1 MFKFPLD
8 TFYSPSAQPHAGPE
22 EAGIGRWDP
31 PQHRCDP
38 RVLGTMR
45 IEVWLLLPGSLPCG
59 FCVIVCLMFIVR
71 SVLVLDLW
79 FSSFILCGSGTLYCK
94 LRLLK

>member
-1 MFKFPLD
+1 MFRFPLD
-8 TFYSPSAQPHAGPE
+8 TFYSSSAQPRAGPE
-22 EAGIGRWDP
+22 EASNGRWDP

-45 IEVWLLLPGSLPCG
+45 IEVWLLFPGSLPCG

-79 FSSFILCGSGTLYCK
+79 FSSFILYGT
-94 LRLLK
+94 

>member
-1 MFKFPLD
+1 MFRFPLD
-8 TFYSPSAQPHAGPE
+8 TFYSSRAQPRAEPE
-22 EAGIGRWDP
+22 EASSGRWDH

-45 IEVWLLLPGSLPCG
+45 IEVWLLFPGSLACG

-79 FSSFILCGSGTLYCK
+79 FGSFILYGS
-94 LRLLK
+94 